1 MVTDSHNP
9 DKKAKA
15 VWAISG
21 GKGGVGRTLLAANLG
36 ILLADDGYD
45 VIVADCDLD
54 GPTLHTAL
62 GIKSPDKTL
71 SDYTSGYIQSLD
83 EIVID
88 TSIEG
93 LRLISGAHNALNSSN
108 YNHLAKSKLISS
120 LHTLECDYL
129 IADTGSGACFD
140 VIDLFLS
147 ADVGILV
154 TTPELSSI
162 ELTYR
167 FLKSLFYRQLRTL
180 VEQPQYKDYVDEV
193 MDGKLSSDY
202 LEIVEKVLKKVKG
215 SDVTL
220 EKRLEKELFN
230 LELKLVVS
238 MARTRHD
245 QLVGFSMAEIVK
257 KYYGLNLNPIGH
269 IPYDERMPEATKKGT
284 PFIREFETSDTAAFF
299 NIAKKELL
307 KSAQV
312 REEKQLDLIES

>member
-1 MVTDSHNP
+1 MVTDSHNL

-36 ILLADDGYD
+36 ILMADDGYD

-62 GIKSPDKTL
+62 GIEPPDKTL
-71 SDYTSGYIQSLD
+71 SDYTSGYTQSLE
-83 EIVID
+83 EIVTD
-88 TSIEG
+88 TPING
-93 LRLISGAHNALNSSN
+93 LRIISGAKNAMNSSN
-108 YNHLAKSKLISS
+108 YNHSAKSKLISS

-147 ADVGILV
+147 ADIGILV

-167 FLKSLFYRQLRTL
+167 FIKSLFYRQLRTL
-180 VEQPQYKDYVDEV
+180 VEQPQYKDYVDEI
-193 MDGKLSSDY
+193 MNGKLSSDL

-215 SDVTL
+215 SDITL
-220 EKRLEKELFN
+220 EQRVEKELFN
-230 LELKLVVS
+230 LDLKLVVT
-238 MARTRHD
+238 MARTRQD
-245 QLVGFSMAEIVK
+245 QLTGFSMAEIVK
-257 KYYGLNLNPIGH
+257 KYYGLNLRPIGH
-269 IPYDERMPEATKKGT
+269 IPYDDRMPETTKKRT
-284 PFIREFETSDTAAFF
+284 PFIREYDTSDTAAFF

-307 KSAQV
+307 KSTMGK
-312 REEKQLDLIES
+312 EEKQLDLIES